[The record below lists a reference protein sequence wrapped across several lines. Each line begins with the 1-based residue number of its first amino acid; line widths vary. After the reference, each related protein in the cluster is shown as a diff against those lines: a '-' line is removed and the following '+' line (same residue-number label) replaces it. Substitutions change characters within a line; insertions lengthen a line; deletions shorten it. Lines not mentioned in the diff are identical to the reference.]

1 MTHPFLKNSLKF
13 EMWRAD
19 LKRSKIIDFEN
30 PAEAGYFMI
39 AFGIVFIIIIIIII
53 EHALFNGLLG
63 CFEIVL

>member
-1 MTHPFLKNSLKF
+1 
-13 EMWRAD
+13 MWRVD
-19 LKRSKIIDFEN
+19 LKRSKIIDLEN

-53 EHALFNGLLG
+53 IEQALFNGLLG